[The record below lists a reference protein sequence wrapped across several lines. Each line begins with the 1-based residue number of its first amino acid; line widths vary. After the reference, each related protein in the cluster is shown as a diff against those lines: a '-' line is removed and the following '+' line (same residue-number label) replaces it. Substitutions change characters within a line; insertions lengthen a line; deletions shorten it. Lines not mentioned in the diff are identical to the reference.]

1 MNNALF
7 TPKLREWLERSRA
20 GDAERVPIRLNYI
33 DTDTGDP
40 RSCKHSLGTHAEDE
54 AFHSWYNE
62 GNLAAFRQWM
72 YVSAKLQMHLL
83 PGNCVHGYPCLRF
96 WKALLSNRR
105 ELIEHVA
112 WFPERYPLEMT
123 DDFPW
128 IFKTRQLPCH
138 NNHQIW
144 LHQLALRGA
153 WEGLRREAGRALNEH
168 PKSTKKY
175 VLTDTRY
182 LLALAER
189 DLPTMQECLADLLKP
204 KNRKARNDFPLR
216 EDLISVD
223 VLVLAKLAWLHGIE
237 IDPQSDYVP
246 REWLPMT
253 PNAEYIDPYDFM
265 KTIQLP

>member
-1 MNNALF
+1 MSNPLF
-7 TPKLREWLERSRA
+7 AQELQTCLSRLRGNEVSV
-20 GDAERVPIRLNYI
+20 AE
-33 DTDTGDP
+33 
-40 RSCKHSLGTHAEDE
+40 SLGYLSTNSGDLLACKRSVASHAEFE
-54 AFHSWYNE
+54 ALHAWYNE
-62 GNLAAFRQWM
+62 ESLTDFRQWI

-83 PGNCVHGYPCLRF
+83 PHYCVHGYPCLRF
-96 WKALLSNRR
+96 WKVLLSNHPG
-105 ELIEHVA
+105 LIEHAA
-112 WFPERYPLEMT
+112 WFPERYPPEMT

-144 LHQLALRGA
+144 LHQLALRGD
-153 WEGLRREAGRALNEH
+153 WEGLRREAGRALTEH

-175 VLTDTRY
+175 VLTDARY

-189 DLPTMQECLADLLKP
+189 ELPTMQECLADLLKP
-204 KNRKARNDFPLR
+204 KNRKARNDLPLR
-216 EDLISVD
+216 EDLISID
-223 VLVLAKLAWLHGIE
+223 VLVLAKIAWLHGIE